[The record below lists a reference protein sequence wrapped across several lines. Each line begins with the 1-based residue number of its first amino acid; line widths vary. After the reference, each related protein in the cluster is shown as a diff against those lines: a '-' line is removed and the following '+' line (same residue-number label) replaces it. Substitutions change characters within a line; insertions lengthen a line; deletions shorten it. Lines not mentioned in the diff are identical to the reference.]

1 MSVLSEQ
8 LQPASFRGVPFE
20 VEASGITVG
29 RRTVV
34 HEYPQRDRPYV
45 EDMGR
50 ATRNITLQCFV
61 VGSDYLEQAQALMH
75 ELEEPGPGTLIHPWL
90 GEMEVTISSVSELQF
105 DQGLGVASVTI
116 TATEAGD
123 LELPAV
129 TADEDTEALEAADA
143 VEKSAVDKF
152 CEDFDLSTINDWIDS
167 ALEGSLLDA
176 LNFVSAGDL
185 GKLFDYAEGVA
196 NLADKAMALL
206 STDPKIFATRLAGAL
221 GLSRWATTVSAW
233 RGVAKSLKNLCR
245 HDKLKARTKAYA
257 ERKGE
262 PMSDVTRQVM
272 KSQAAIETLVRQL
285 LIAQMVGVSTLVA
298 TSKDVSSPD
307 GEEDTRTTTRSYDEI
322 VELRDEL
329 CQVLDDE
336 LLMEENDEMY
346 QVLDE
351 ARTAIFDVLTHKADA
366 LQHVV
371 IVKPDDVFP
380 AVVLA
385 YDYHDDADRDLEIAR
400 RNGVEHEGFCPASE
414 LRVLS
419 E

>member
-90 GEMEVTISSVSELQF
+90 GEMEVTITSVSELLF

-123 LELPAV
+123 LEFPAV

-152 CEDFDLSTINDWIDS
+152 CEDFDLSTINDWVDS

-233 RGVAKSLKNLCR
+233 RGVAKSLKNLCK

-336 LLMEENDEMY
+336 LLMEESDEMY

-400 RNGVEHEGFCPASE
+400 RNGVEHEGFCPASK

>member
-75 ELEEPGPGTLIHPWL
+75 ELEEPGPGTLVHPWL
-90 GEMEVTISSVSELQF
+90 GEMEVTITSVSELQF

-123 LELPAV
+123 LEFPAV

-152 CEDFDLSTINDWIDS
+152 CEDFDLSTINDWVDS

-233 RGVAKSLKNLCR
+233 RGVAKSLKNLCK

-307 GEEDTRTTTRSYDEI
+307 GEEDMRTTTRSYDEI
-322 VELRDEL
+322 VELRGEL

-400 RNGVEHEGFCPASE
+400 RNSVEHEGFCPASE

>member
-90 GEMEVTISSVSELQF
+90 GEMEVTITSVSELQF

-221 GLSRWATTVSAW
+221 GFSRWATTVSAW

>member
-90 GEMEVTISSVSELQF
+90 GEMEVTITSVSELQF

-123 LELPAV
+123 LEFPAV

-152 CEDFDLSTINDWIDS
+152 CEDFDLSTINDWVDS

-233 RGVAKSLKNLCR
+233 RGVAKSLKNLCK

-307 GEEDTRTTTRSYDEI
+307 GEEDMRTTTRSYDEI

>member
-45 EDMGR
+45 EDLGR

-90 GEMEVTISSVSELQF
+90 GEMEVTITSVSELQF

-123 LELPAV
+123 LEFPAV

-152 CEDFDLSTINDWIDS
+152 CEDFDLSTINDWVDS

-233 RGVAKSLKNLCR
+233 RGVAKSLKNLCK

-272 KSQAAIETLVRQL
+272 KPQAAIETLVRQL

-307 GEEDTRTTTRSYDEI
+307 GEEDMRTTTRSYDEI

-336 LLMEENDEMY
+336 LLMEESDEMY
-346 QVLDE
+346 QTLDE

-400 RNGVEHEGFCPASE
+400 RNSVEHEGFCPASE

>member
-90 GEMEVTISSVSELQF
+90 GEMEVTITSVSELQF

-206 STDPKIFATRLAGAL
+206 STDPKIFATRLAGTL

-245 HDKLKARTKAYA
+245 HDKLKARMKAYA

>member
-45 EDMGR
+45 EDLGR

-90 GEMEVTISSVSELQF
+90 GEMEVTITSVSELLF

-123 LELPAV
+123 LEFPAV

-221 GLSRWATTVSAW
+221 GLSRWSTTVSAW

-307 GEEDTRTTTRSYDEI
+307 GEEDMRTTTRSYDEI

-400 RNGVEHEGFCPASE
+400 RNSVEHEGFCPASE

>member
-90 GEMEVTISSVSELQF
+90 GEMEVTITSVSELQF

-196 NLADKAMALL
+196 NLADKAIALL

-233 RGVAKSLKNLCR
+233 RGVAKSLKNLCK

-336 LLMEENDEMY
+336 LLMEESDEMY
-346 QVLDE
+346 QTLDE

-400 RNGVEHEGFCPASE
+400 RNSVEHEGFCPASE

>member
-34 HEYPQRDRPYV
+34 HEYPQRDRPYI

-90 GEMEVTISSVSELQF
+90 GEMEVTITSVSELLF

-123 LELPAV
+123 LEFPAV

-206 STDPKIFATRLAGAL
+206 STDPKIFAIRLAGAL

-307 GEEDTRTTTRSYDEI
+307 GEEDMRTTTRSYDEI

>member
-45 EDMGR
+45 EDLGR

-90 GEMEVTISSVSELQF
+90 GEMEVTITSVSELQF

-116 TATEAGD
+116 TATEAG
-123 LELPAV
+123 
-129 TADEDTEALEAADA
+129 EDTEALEAADA

-152 CEDFDLSTINDWIDS
+152 CEDFDLSTINDWVDS

-233 RGVAKSLKNLCR
+233 RGVAKSLKNLCK

-336 LLMEENDEMY
+336 LLMEESDEMY
-346 QVLDE
+346 QTLDE

-400 RNGVEHEGFCPASE
+400 RNSVEHEGFCPASE

>member
-90 GEMEVTISSVSELQF
+90 GEMEVTITSVSELQF

-123 LELPAV
+123 LEFPAV

-307 GEEDTRTTTRSYDEI
+307 GEEDMRTTTRSYDEI

>member
-90 GEMEVTISSVSELQF
+90 GEMEVTITSVSELQF

-257 ERKGE
+257 ERKDE

>member
-90 GEMEVTISSVSELQF
+90 GEMEVTITSVSELQF

-123 LELPAV
+123 LEFPAV

-385 YDYHDDADRDLEIAR
+385 YDYHDDAGRDLEIAR
-400 RNGVEHEGFCPASE
+400 RNSVEHEGFCPASE

>member
-75 ELEEPGPGTLIHPWL
+75 ELEEPGPGTLVHPWL
-90 GEMEVTISSVSELQF
+90 GEMEVTITSVSELQF

-123 LELPAV
+123 LEFPAV

-143 VEKSAVDKF
+143 VEKSAIDKF
-152 CEDFDLSTINDWIDS
+152 CEDFDLSTINDWVDS

-233 RGVAKSLKNLCR
+233 RGVAKSLKNLCK

-307 GEEDTRTTTRSYDEI
+307 GEEDMRTTTRSYDEI

-385 YDYHDDADRDLEIAR
+385 YDYHDDANRDLEIAR
-400 RNGVEHEGFCPASE
+400 RNGVEHEGFCHASE

>member
-90 GEMEVTISSVSELQF
+90 GEMEVTITSVSELQF

-123 LELPAV
+123 LEFPAV

-152 CEDFDLSTINDWIDS
+152 CEDFDLSTINDWVDS

-196 NLADKAMALL
+196 NLADKAIALL

>member
-90 GEMEVTISSVSELQF
+90 GEMEVTITSVSELLF

-123 LELPAV
+123 LEFPAV

-245 HDKLKARTKAYA
+245 HDKLKARTKACA

-307 GEEDTRTTTRSYDEI
+307 GEEDMRTTTRSYDEI

-400 RNGVEHEGFCPASE
+400 RNSVEHEGFCPASE

>member
-61 VGSDYLEQAQALMH
+61 VGSDYLEQTQALMH

-90 GEMEVTISSVSELQF
+90 GEMEVTITSVSELLF

-123 LELPAV
+123 LEFPAV

-385 YDYHDDADRDLEIAR
+385 YDYHDDADRDLESAR

>member
-90 GEMEVTISSVSELQF
+90 GEMEVTITSVSELQF

-123 LELPAV
+123 LEFPAV

-143 VEKSAVDKF
+143 VEKSAADKF
-152 CEDFDLSTINDWIDS
+152 CEDFDLSTINDWVDS

-233 RGVAKSLKNLCR
+233 RGVAKSLKNLCK

-307 GEEDTRTTTRSYDEI
+307 GEEDMRTTTRSYDEI

-336 LLMEENDEMY
+336 LLMEESDEMY
-346 QVLDE
+346 QTLDE

-400 RNGVEHEGFCPASE
+400 RNSVEHEGFCPASE

>member
-90 GEMEVTISSVSELQF
+90 GEMEVTITSVSELQF

-400 RNGVEHEGFCPASE
+400 RNSVEHEGFCPASE

>member
-90 GEMEVTISSVSELQF
+90 GEMEVTITSVSELQF

-123 LELPAV
+123 LEFPAV

-152 CEDFDLSTINDWIDS
+152 CEDFDLSTINDWVDS

-196 NLADKAMALL
+196 NLADKAMGLL

-233 RGVAKSLKNLCR
+233 RGVAKSLKNLCK

-336 LLMEENDEMY
+336 LLMEESDEMY

>member
-75 ELEEPGPGTLIHPWL
+75 ELEEPGPGTLIHPGL
-90 GEMEVTISSVSELQF
+90 GEMEVTITSVSELQF

-123 LELPAV
+123 LEFPAV

-143 VEKSAVDKF
+143 VEKSAVEKF
-152 CEDFDLSTINDWIDS
+152 CEDFDLSTINEWVDS

-385 YDYHDDADRDLEIAR
+385 YDYHDDAGRDLEIAR
-400 RNGVEHEGFCPASE
+400 RNSVEHEGFCPASE

>member
-90 GEMEVTISSVSELQF
+90 GEMEVTITSVSELLF

-123 LELPAV
+123 LEFPAV

-307 GEEDTRTTTRSYDEI
+307 GEEDMRTTTRSYDEI

-385 YDYHDDADRDLEIAR
+385 YDYHDDADRNLEIAR
-400 RNGVEHEGFCPASE
+400 RNSVEHEGFCPASE